1 LGEEILEMKK
11 HGAVLLG
18 AVLTILAT
26 APASAAEFG
35 FNGVDLHGG
44 VNLPSDWDTGI
55 TAGVSVN
62 IGELVDGLYLYPAV
76 FYSRAEESASFSFL
90 GTTFEEDLEVTN
102 LALGAE
108 VRYFLNGE
116 PTGWYFGGGPYL
128 NMLTFE
134 AGVRVGAG
142 DRVQVIEVED
152 DSVGGMGVAGYRTRM
167 GERFS
172 LGLEARYNVVT
183 DFDNGQ
189 ILLVIGF

>member
-1 LGEEILEMKK
+1 MKK
-11 HGAVLLG
+11 HSAVLLA
-18 AVLTILAT
+18 AVLMILAT
-26 APASAAEFG
+26 APASAAELGFFG
-35 FNGVDLHGG
+35 IDLHGG

-55 TAGVSVN
+55 SAGVSVN

-76 FYSRAEESASFSFL
+76 FYSQAEESASFSFL

-128 NMLTFE
+128 NMLTFD

-142 DRVQVIEVED
+142 DRIQIVEVED
-152 DSVGGMGVAGYRTRM
+152 ESVGGMGVAGYRARM

-172 LGLEARYNVVT
+172 LGL
-183 DFDNGQ
+183 
-189 ILLVIGF
+189 

>member
-1 LGEEILEMKK
+1 LGEEILEMKRHK
-11 HGAVLLG
+11 AVLLG

-142 DRVQVIEVED
+142 DRIRVIEVED
-152 DSVGGMGVAGYRTRM
+152 DSVGGMGVAGYRARM